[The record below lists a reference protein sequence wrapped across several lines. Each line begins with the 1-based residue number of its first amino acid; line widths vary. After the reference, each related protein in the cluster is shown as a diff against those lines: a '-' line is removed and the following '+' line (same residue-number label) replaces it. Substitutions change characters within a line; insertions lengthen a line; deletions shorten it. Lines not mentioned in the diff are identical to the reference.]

1 MNLTAIETA
10 IRALAAAKAARK
22 AFEAQH
28 GLREGY
34 VFVLDAP
41 LYQQYRRIVATYHE
55 ASADLWRA
63 VNQAVEEV
71 MTNDN
76 D

>member
-1 MNLTAIETA
+1 MAAIETA
-10 IRALAAAKAARK
+10 IRALAAAKAARR

-28 GLREGY
+28 GGREGY
-34 VFVLDAP
+34 VLVLDAP

-55 ASADLWRA
+55 ASSALWRV

-71 MTNDN
+71 TE
-76 D
+76 